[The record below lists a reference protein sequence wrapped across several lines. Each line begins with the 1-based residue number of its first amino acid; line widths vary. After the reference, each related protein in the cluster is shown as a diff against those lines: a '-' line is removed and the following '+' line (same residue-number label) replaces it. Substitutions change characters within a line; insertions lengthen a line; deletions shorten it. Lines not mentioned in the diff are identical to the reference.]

1 MIPTHGKYHIEL
13 RGNTIYK
20 SLKGSFNE
28 DAILEI
34 ISKEKDIIKNLN
46 SEKFSILIDVL
57 EMEGA
62 TPEAFSVIDNYNKWL
77 NTQNLLAQVFV
88 NKSSF
93 LIEINE
99 ERVKSQDK
107 TKTKIFDNLEDA
119 QKWLDTL
126 KYN

>member
-119 QKWLDTL
+119 QKWIDTL